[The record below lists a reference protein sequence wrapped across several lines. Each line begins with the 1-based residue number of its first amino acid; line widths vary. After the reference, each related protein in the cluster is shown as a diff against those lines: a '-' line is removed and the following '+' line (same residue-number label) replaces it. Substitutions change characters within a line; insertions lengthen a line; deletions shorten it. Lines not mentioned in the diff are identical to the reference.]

1 MFKKVLI
8 AEDQDTTHRG
18 VESILKEQVRT
29 VQKTKYCDDALIKIK
44 ASLQENKPFELLITD
59 LQFDEDHR
67 DREIT
72 IGEDLIIKAKQLLPD
87 LKIIVFSVEKGI
99 GRIKKLFEEYGIQ
112 AFVAKGRDDSLHIK
126 RALKAV
132 YEEKS
137 YCTPRIKQL
146 LRSVDQID
154 EIDQNDIKILNF
166 LSMGLSQKQISETLM
181 PPCSLSRVEKNIGR
195 LKVLLNAKNPVQLIS
210 LAKDRGII

>member
-18 VESILKEQVRT
+18 VESILKEIVAT

-44 ASLQENKPFELLITD
+44 ASVQENDPFELLITD

-67 DREIT
+67 DRDIT
-72 IGEDLIIKAKQLLPD
+72 IGEDLIVQAKKAIPN

-99 GRIKKLFEEYGIQ
+99 GRIKKLFEEYGIN
-112 AFVAKGRDDSLHIK
+112 AFVAKGRDESLHIK
-126 RALKAV
+126 KALKAV
-132 YEEKS
+132 NAQKS

-146 LRSVDQID
+146 LRSVDDID
-154 EIDQNDIKILNF
+154 EIDKNDIKILNF
-166 LSMGLSQKQISETLM
+166 LSRGLSQKQISETLI

-195 LKVLLNAKNPVQLIS
+195 LKVLLDAKNPVQLIS